1 MNFDKI
7 NYANQLISEQDAAE
21 FLAHSV
27 KTLQGWRCQGIG
39 PAFVRIS
46 GRSIRYRRCDL
57 QTWIES
63 KLTSLS

>member
-7 NYANQLISEQDAAE
+7 NYANQLISEQDAAD
-21 FLAHSV
+21 FLAHPV

-57 QTWIES
+57 QEWIES
-63 KLTSLS
+63 KRVYG